1 MVKRTMKLKN
11 RFNQLP
17 YKKRLLF
24 SIAGVSCLTLV
35 LAFGILAALV
45 SGMLTQSESRRLT
58 QLMSVVN
65 ADLGSRMKNL
75 NSTGF
80 DLVIDSSIRDSLNKQ
95 TDIETARARTKVESI
110 LKVKLI
116 SNNHLRSL
124 MIIDTSLHLFS
135 PNISLLL
142 PQNFHLEDTQV
153 YQEAMRGGGS
163 LIWLSENDLYDQYSI
178 ADSMYQPDT
187 EIHAAGIIY
196 DYSHKKLL
204 GLMILSLNQTYFYD
218 IAYANDM
225 LEDSDLYLVSPDR
238 KKVYNVAGTQND
250 LSAALLSQLPL
261 EGEASQI
268 SLGDKLIDCRYNH
281 EMKWYLV
288 SVTRIGSLREGM
300 MDLLLVLLA
309 ALALGILLS
318 VFLSH
323 RLAVYSSRGITEL
336 IRGME
341 QVEREKFDVEVRLDR
356 QDELGRIAAAFNH
369 MVWRI
374 RTLIQTEYQEKLLMQ
389 EARFKSLQS
398 QINPHFLM
406 NTFDMLHWRLLACGE
421 EELSQT
427 VVALSHLMQYA
438 LASDQ
443 WHVTLEQ
450 ERRNVEEYLSIF
462 TVIRGCDIRLELSLE
477 EEQGIF
483 LPRQT
488 LQPLVENAIRHGFA
502 GRNHGNLLKI
512 TGQPDVNEP
521 ERYRICVKDNG
532 LGITPER
539 LEEIQQAIQ
548 SQARFSEQHIGLQN
562 VAARLRYMD
571 PQAHLQIDSV
581 YGSGATVT
589 LTIHRTKEEYP

>member
-1 MVKRTMKLKN
+1 MKLKN
-11 RFNQLP
+11 RFSQLP

-24 SIAGVSCLTLV
+24 SIAGVSCITLV

-135 PNISLLL
+135 PNVSLLL
-142 PQNFHLEDTQV
+142 PQDFRLEDTQV

-163 LIWLSENDLYDQYSI
+163 LIWLSENDLYDEYTI

-218 IAYANDM
+218 ITYANDM

-238 KKVYNVAGTQND
+238 KKVYNVAGTQNG

-261 EGEASQI
+261 EGETSQI
-268 SLGDKLIDCRYNH
+268 SFGDKLVNCRYNH

-288 SVTRIGSLREGM
+288 SVTQIGSLREGM

-336 IRGME
+336 IQGME
-341 QVEREKFDVEVRLDR
+341 QVERENFDVEVHLDR

-389 EARFKSLQS
+389 EASFKSLQS

-462 TVIRGCDIRLELSLE
+462 TVIRGCDIRLEISLE

-483 LPRQT
+483 LPRQS
-488 LQPLVENAIRHGFA
+488 LQPLVENTIRHGFT
-502 GRNHGNLLKI
+502 GRNRGNLLKI
-512 TGQPDVNEP
+512 VCRPDVNEP
-521 ERYRICVKDNG
+521 ERYRICVMDNG
-532 LGITPER
+532 LGIPPEH

-548 SQARFSEQHIGLQN
+548 SQTSFSERHIGLQN

-571 PQAHLQIDSV
+571 PHAKLQIDSV
-581 YGSGATVT
+581 YGSGTTVT
-589 LTIHRTKEEYP
+589 LTIHRTKEENP

>member
-1 MVKRTMKLKN
+1 MKLKN

-341 QVEREKFDVEVRLDR
+341 QVERENFDVEVRLDR

-521 ERYRICVKDNG
+521 ERYQICVKDNG